1 MFCRNAGVRL
11 LENGAR
17 LAKPGAAQKPA
28 GGVQGRRKAGIL
40 VATREAYALL
50 DLAGGVK
57 PARTAAPARAAVP
70 LTGEFHF
77 TPWPLENGKNK

>member
-11 LENGAR
+11 LENGAE
-17 LAKPGAAQKPA
+17 LAKSGTAQEPA

-50 DLAGGVK
+50 D
-57 PARTAAPARAAVP
+57 
-70 LTGEFHF
+70 
-77 TPWPLENGKNK
+77 

>member
-1 MFCRNAGVRL
+1 MFCRNAGVRS

-50 DLAGGVK
+50 ELKQWGETRTNSRSCQGGCSLIWRVS
-57 PARTAAPARAAVP
+57 P
-70 LTGEFHF
+70 LGR
-77 TPWPLENGKNK
+77 

>member
-40 VATREAYALL
+40 ATTWEACALL
-50 DLAGGVK
+50 D
-57 PARTAAPARAAVP
+57 
-70 LTGEFHF
+70 
-77 TPWPLENGKNK
+77 